1 MQCTASSSSGCWDGQ
16 VGNELQKDVTQKF
29 FVEVDLSIYKIRAT
43 TLMLY
48 VSKSESPNVLNT
60 YKN

>member
-1 MQCTASSSSGCWDGQ
+1 M
-16 VGNELQKDVTQKF
+16 GNELQKDVTQKF